1 MNSIIESLPLPA
13 VYYRPE
19 PAPFYLREDMD
30 GSWMKVDATT
40 VRSFLSEHGY
50 EGGRTEGTSEANRC
64 LLRLQSEQNVA
75 YAAPLAGHRAGL
87 HTINGKRVLVT
98 ESPRFIEPA
107 PGAWPM
113 IDGLLNAMFD
123 DDPHHQRDY
132 LLGWWKQAVD
142 AVRSGRVHASQ
153 MLTLAG
159 PPGSGKSLTQQLI
172 TTTLGGRSAK
182 PYLYM
187 CGRTAFNGDLF
198 RAEHL
203 VIDDEAEDITMEKR
217 RHFAAIVK
225 AICVNPEQH
234 CHAKNRDA
242 LTLTPVW
249 RLSCSV
255 NDDPE
260 RLQVLPPLDNDV
272 ADKIII
278 LKVKAGTMPMPSG
291 TPEARAAFWAR
302 LVGELPH
309 FLYYLEQWEIPA
321 ELRTDRYGM
330 RHFHHPDVVE
340 VLINS
345 APEVVFQS
353 LIDAEYF
360 RFAYTDLAGTEPQ
373 TAWDAPSPEIERHL
387 VRDDSRVARQAR
399 QLLRH
404 HSHCGTY
411 LGRLYKHQ
419 AGKPGRISRRLVNGD
434 TIWTIQPPPRP
445 PETPVPHRYVGP
457 PRDEEPVPVYV
468 PPR

>member
-1 MNSIIESLPLPA
+1 MKNLIESLPLPP
-13 VYYRPE
+13 VFYRPE
-19 PAPFYLREDMD
+19 PTPFYFREDVD
-30 GSWMKVDATT
+30 GRWMKVDTTT
-40 VRSFLSEHGY
+40 VRSFVSEHGY
-50 EGGRTEGTSEANRC
+50 ESGCAEGTSEVNRC

-87 HTINGKRVLVT
+87 HIINGNRVLVT
-98 ESPRFIEPA
+98 ESPRFIEPV
-107 PGAWPM
+107 PGEWPM
-113 IDGLLNAMFD
+113 IDGLLKAMFD

-132 LLGWWKQAVD
+132 LLGWWKQAVE
-142 AVRSGRVHASQ
+142 AVRSGQVTASQ

-159 PPGSGKSLTQQLI
+159 PPGSGKSLTQELI
-172 TTTLGGRSAK
+172 TATLGGRSAK
-182 PYLYM
+182 PYLSM
-187 CGRTAFNGDLF
+187 CGRTDFNADLF

-203 VIDDEAEDITMEKR
+203 VIDDEAENITIEKR
-217 RHFAAIVK
+217 RHFAASIK

-234 CHAKNRDA
+234 CHGKNKDG

-278 LKVKAGTMPMPSG
+278 LKVKAGAMPMPSG
-291 TPEARAAFWAR
+291 TPAARAAFWAR

-309 FLYYLEQWEIPA
+309 FLAYLRSWEIPA
-321 ELRTDRYGM
+321 ELRADRYGM
-330 RHFHHPDVVE
+330 RHYHHPEVVE
-340 VLINS
+340 VLVNG
-345 APEVVFQS
+345 APEVRLQG
-353 LIDAEYF
+353 LIDADYF
-360 RFAYTDLAGTEPQ
+360 RYPADLAGTCQREP
-373 TAWDAPSPEIERHL
+373 WDAKAEEIERHL
-387 VRDDSRVARQAR
+387 QRDDGPVARQAG

-419 AGKPGRISRRLVNGD
+419 AGELGRISRRLVNGD
-434 TIWTIQPPPRP
+434 TVWTIQPPPLP
-445 PETPVPHRYVGP
+445 PRAPASHRQVGP